1 PRLLLALS
9 PSPSLLP
16 YTPLFRSGRLLGLG
30 LLLCFGLGLGSL
42 GLAQFGIRLGGLDG
56 LLGSVAVAFLALQ
69 GAFCSRQPLGGLPVA
84 GHLQQGEDRVGG
96 LGADTDPV
104 TRTLTVDVDQR
115 RLLGGV
121 VLADLLD
128 DAAVALLA
136 RIGDHDAVERCPDLA
151 EALQTDL
158 DCHCG
163 GLSCALVGVDRRDV
177 GWGIGVSTVRGHSR
191 TVRGAVQGEYN
202 GLFCQ
207 IFRELPN
214 NPGARWVTPGAVRG
228 IAPPPKGA

>member
-1 PRLLLALS
+1 
-9 PSPSLLP
+9 
-16 YTPLFRSGRLLGLG
+16 
-30 LLLCFGLGLGSL
+30 
-42 GLAQFGIRLGGLDG
+42 
-56 LLGSVAVAFLALQ
+56 
-69 GAFCSRQPLGGLPVA
+69 
-84 GHLQQGEDRVGG
+84 VGG

-128 DAAVALLA
+128 DAAVALFA
-136 RIGDHDAVERCPDLA
+136 RIGDHDAIERGPDLA

-163 GLSCALVGVDRRDV
+163 GLSCVLVGMDRCDV
-177 GWGIGVSTVRGHSR
+177 GWGIGVGTVRGHSR
-191 TVRGAVQGEYN
+191 SVRGAVRGEYN

-207 IFRELPN
+207 IFCLLPN
-214 NPGARWVTPGAVRG
+214 NSCARWVTPATAGEFRGQARHTHAVRTSG
-228 IAPPPKGA
+228 TVAPTPRPRAPHTPPSPPAAARASAHRTSRPRSPGWRPRAASRCQWQRPPRA